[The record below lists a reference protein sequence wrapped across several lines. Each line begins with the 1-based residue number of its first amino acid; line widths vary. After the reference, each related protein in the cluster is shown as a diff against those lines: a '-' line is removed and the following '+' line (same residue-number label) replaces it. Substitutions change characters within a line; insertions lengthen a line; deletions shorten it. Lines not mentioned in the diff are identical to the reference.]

1 MRDRNQPGAGPNPQA
16 CRRQAANGRTARF
29 NRLRLAKLEAAER
42 RDADRARERRRRI
55 RRQKQRIA
63 DARRAELAREAEAF
77 WEKLTPRTRE
87 RLRSADVPPQ
97 AVVLLGLVAFDS
109 LAADRFPSQNLR
121 TMLRE
126 AAGETE
132 DPGERDGLRTLLGTD
147 PHGGGP
153 G

>member
-1 MRDRNQPGAGPNPQA
+1 MP
-16 CRRQAANGRTARF
+16 RRPTPEELQDS
-29 NRLRLAKLEAAER
+29 LAKLEAAER

-97 AVVLLGLVAFDS
+97 AVALLGLIAFDR
-109 LAADRFPSQNLR
+109 LAANRFPSQNLR

-147 PHGGGP
+147 QTGGGP